1 MDKIIKADLYRY
13 GGLTGMKGL
22 WKGLS
27 YPGFRYTF
35 LMRKAATS
43 RPHTIK
49 RKILVM
55 LLSRYQYKYG
65 FQISFDT
72 EIGPGLFIGHF
83 GTLGINSRAKVG
95 KNLTIMFGVTIGQA
109 NRGKLKGFPVIG
121 DNVWIGAHAVI
132 VGNVNIGSNV
142 LIAPNAYIN
151 FDVPAHAMVIGNP
164 GKIVLKENP
173 TSEYIMYTLDDNGEP
188 IKEEVEF

>member
-13 GGLTGMKGL
+13 GGLTGKRGL

-35 LMRKAATS
+35 LMRKAAIS

-55 LLSRYQYKYG
+55 LLNRYQYKYG

-83 GTLGINSRAKVG
+83 GTLGINTRAKIG

-132 VGNVNIGSNV
+132 VGNVSIGSDV
-142 LIAPNAYIN
+142 LIAPNSYVN
-151 FDVPAHAMVIGNP
+151 FDVPDNSMVIGNP
-164 GKIVLKENP
+164 GKIIRKENP
-173 TSEYIMYTLDDNGEP
+173 TSEYIMFTLDDNGVP